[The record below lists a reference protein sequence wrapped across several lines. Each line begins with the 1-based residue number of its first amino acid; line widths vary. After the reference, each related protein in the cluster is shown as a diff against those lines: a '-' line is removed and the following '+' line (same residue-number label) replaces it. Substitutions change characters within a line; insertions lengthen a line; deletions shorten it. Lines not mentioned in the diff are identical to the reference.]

1 MKDSIFADMLH
12 HYQAVVAA
20 VHDGRTLTIN
30 IDLGFNVWH
39 STHVILQGIEVP
51 PIQGK
56 TTEDRKLGC
65 AAQEFLI
72 KLVRKRKVFIHV
84 KKRSRIEPYSWL
96 IDMFYEKETEE
107 EGTYQLIHVNK
118 VMVDRGLATVLE

>member
-56 TTEDRKLGC
+56 TAKDREPGC

-72 KLVRKRKVFIHV
+72 KLVHKRKVFVHV
-84 KKRSRIEPYSWL
+84 KKRSRYSAHWL